1 MSIASSFMSQAKSM
15 ASSAAT
21 TMLPKVAKQFAG
33 LLKKEL
39 TAPDFSTKYSTQ
51 QQQDI
56 WNAITEVCSVKQSE
70 KLSSR
75 FTRVMKKGLFGS
87 QGGRRTR
94 RRGGKVRTAKRARKA
109 GRKSRRH

>member
-1 MSIASSFMSQAKSM
+1 MSMASSFMSQAKSM
-15 ASSAAT
+15 ATSAAT
-21 TMLPKVAKQFAG
+21 AMLPKAAKQFSS

-39 TAPDFSTKYSTQ
+39 TSPNFSSKYDQQ

-70 KLSSR
+70 SLSSR
-75 FTRVMKKGLFGS
+75 FTRVMKKSLFGS

-94 RRGGKVRTAKRARKA
+94 RRGRKGRTAKRGRKS